1 MDLSGLLL
9 LGFCRLRQT
18 LFCFS
23 HTAPTLRVILVTI
36 KARNDRVGFLP
47 QRKVI
52 FAACVSACENMG
64 MLCCHAAMKHE
75 ASSSS
80 AFKEEEGEDH
90 LPTAPYSFLMNHS
103 HHLNI

>member
-9 LGFCRLRQT
+9 LGFCTLRQT
-18 LFCFS
+18 LFYFL
-23 HTAPTLRVILVTI
+23 HTVPTLRVILVTI
-36 KARNDRVGFLP
+36 KARNDRAGFLP
-47 QRKVI
+47 LRKVI
-52 FAACVSACENMG
+52 FAARASACENTG

-75 ASSSS
+75 ASSLS
-80 AFKEEEGEDH
+80 AFKEEGEGH